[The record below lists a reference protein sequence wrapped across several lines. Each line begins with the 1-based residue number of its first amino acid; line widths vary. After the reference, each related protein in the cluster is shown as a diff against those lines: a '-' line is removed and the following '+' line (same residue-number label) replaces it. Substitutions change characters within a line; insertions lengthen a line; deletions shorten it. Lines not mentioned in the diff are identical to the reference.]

1 MDRMKTF
8 LIYVLLIIGFFVV
21 SIVLENGLLLAMYTP
36 ISGEFDTYYAKTDS
50 RFHVKNTLATASNVN
65 GYLNFDLINTTG
77 NFVDECYLKV
87 NLYNERQLLAD
98 TEYIKIVGMQPR
110 CFKANSHQIQ
120 GK

>member
-8 LIYVLLIIGFFVV
+8 LIYALLIIGFFAV

-36 ISGEFDTYYAKTDS
+36 ISGQFDGYYTKTNS
-50 RFHVKNTLATASNVN
+50 PFNMTNASATASNVN

-98 TEYIKIVGMQPR
+98 TEYIKVVGMQPR
-110 CFKANSHQIQ
+110 CLKTNSHQI
-120 GK
+120 